1 MWKSRAGSV
10 SIALIVLIAPL
21 FVYHAALIDA
31 ARVKMGERQAE
42 EATKAALRSVLSAY
56 DPKLRDYG
64 LFGVSMSEAEREAL
78 FSRVL
83 AENLSAADGET
94 IRLVEPLTVSES
106 IRTVYTL
113 GNHAVFGRQVL
124 EEMKY
129 RAPIEFT
136 LGVTDKLTS
145 GSGAAQLMTT
155 MSKFTQHAYE
165 IEQLME
171 RRDELLDEAWQVA
184 KPVAE
189 KLGRLQS
196 GYATKLGRML
206 ELHQLIGLRNAD
218 DVRRSIATLQS
229 QAASVRDAINSQQQ
243 GLAAMLQAGIPAV
256 EAIIAIQQT
265 ISGMQQNLNQLNQQ
279 IGELETV
286 LRHIAEY
293 ALLLETMKQEAAAE
307 QQIIAAETQRIMEL
321 LDQAKALDEQIR
333 EKTGTA
339 TADAELESEALQAAS
354 LPDAYYI
361 RYRTAAAG
369 MAAMFS
375 GFETAVRA
383 TTPFAGEYRF
393 GAERLQALTEAN
405 NGYGLRAAQ
414 FLREQGAEEEARMA
428 AAGNEARRK
437 REERQR
443 FGEIWAQAK
452 LLWADC
458 PADAEETY
466 RRLAVDGPDTPSLYR
481 QYADYNRTVP
491 EGEAIPAEIAGAD
504 ATLQQTKGMID
515 RLLDGIASLA
525 GAFRDELYL
534 NEYALT
540 KFNYRTYGLEK
551 DNNGEPKR
559 DYESSGRERHALQR
573 QEAEYLLYGL
583 NSCTKNHAAAY
594 GEMFALRLAVRT
606 AEALLSPEAKLA
618 SVGSPLAMLLWALAE
633 GAVKAFADM
642 TKLVQGEEVKVAAK
656 APDMLTMGYKDYLRL
671 FMLLHTKQASM
682 SSRMQSLIEL
692 NTGQDL
698 RQAAAYVQAR
708 TETSVALWFMP
719 YTMRAFGYPT
729 DGSWAIVHKTAFLS
743 Y

>member
-64 LFGVSMSEAEREAL
+64 LFGVSMSESEREEL

-83 AENLSAADGET
+83 QENLSATDGEN

-106 IRTVYTL
+106 VSTVYTL
-113 GNHAVFGRQVL
+113 GNHAVLGRQIL

-136 LGVTDKLTS
+136 LSVTDKLTS

-171 RRDELLDEAWQVA
+171 RRDELLDEVWLVA
-184 KPVAE
+184 KSVAD

-218 DVRRSIATLQS
+218 DVRRSIVTLQS
-229 QAASVRDAINSQQQ
+229 QAESLRNAINSQQQ
-243 GLAAMLQAGIPAV
+243 GLAAMLQSGIPAI
-256 EAIIAIQQT
+256 EAMIAIQQT

-293 ALLLETMKQEAAAE
+293 VLLLETMQDEAAAE
-307 QQIIAAETQRIMEL
+307 QQLIAAETQRIMEL
-321 LDQAKALDEQIR
+321 LDQSKALEEQIR
-333 EKTGTA
+333 EKTGMA
-339 TADAELESEALQAAS
+339 TADAELEPEALQAAS

-393 GAERLQALTEAN
+393 GAERLQVLSGAN
-405 NGYGLRAAQ
+405 NGYGQRSAQ
-414 FLREQGAEEEARMA
+414 FLREQGGEEEARTA

-437 REERQR
+437 KEQRQR
-443 FGEIWAQAK
+443 FAEIWAQAK

-458 PADAEETY
+458 PADAEEAY
-466 RRLAVDGPDTPSLYR
+466 RRLAIDGADTPSLYR
-481 QYADYNRTVP
+481 KYADYNRAAP
-491 EGEAIPAEIAGAD
+491 EGDAIPTEVTEAD
-504 ATLQQTKGMID
+504 ATLRQTKGMID
-515 RLLDGIASLA
+515 GLLDGIASLA

-540 KFNYRTYGLEK
+540 KFNYRTYGLEN

-559 DYESSGRERHALQR
+559 DYESSGRERHVLQR

-583 NSCTKNHAAAY
+583 NSCTKNHSAAY

-671 FMLLHTKQASM
+671 FMLLHTKQSSM

-719 YTMRAFGYPT
+719 YTLRAFGYPT
-729 DGSWAIVHKTAFLS
+729 DGSRAIVHKTAFLS